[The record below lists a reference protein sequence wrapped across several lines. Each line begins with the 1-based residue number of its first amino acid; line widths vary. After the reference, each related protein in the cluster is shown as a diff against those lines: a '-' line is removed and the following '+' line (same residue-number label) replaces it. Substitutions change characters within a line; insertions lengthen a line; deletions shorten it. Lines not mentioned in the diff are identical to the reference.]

1 MDKEVLS
8 APYTPPASLLP
19 NKLVNVQVVLAGVV
33 TGTIVA
39 HAVRHEFAEVLRE
52 GIPHADGPVQ
62 GGLDALG
69 IEVVEDKAVALVIRP
84 LSVVGVEHRV
94 RQAARRA
101 HDGHGAVLET
111 DHLGQAARL
120 EQARDDDHFRPGI
133 DRGGEVLVE
142 AKLEVTVGVVVVMLL
157 EVPEMVPDAAVRAGS
172 QEHELAAVLQAVMDG
187 VGDERHAF
195 LLIQPAN
202 VTDDGPER
210 IPQPEPLPQRL
221 LVLVLVV
228 EAVDAVSARDM
239 PVNFRVPDLVINAIE
254 NAAHLGAMDLEGM
267 TQRSEEH

>member
-19 NKLVNVQVVLAGVV
+19 NKLVNVEVVLAGVV
-33 TGTIVA
+33 PGIIVA

-94 RQAARRA
+94 RHAAARA

-111 DHLGQAARL
+111 DQDRKSTRL
-120 EQARDDDHFRPGI
+120 N
-133 DRGGEVLVE
+133 
-142 AKLEVTVGVVVVMLL
+142 
-157 EVPEMVPDAAVRAGS
+157 S
-172 QEHELAAVLQAVMDG
+172 
-187 VGDERHAF
+187 
-195 LLIQPAN
+195 
-202 VTDDGPER
+202 
-210 IPQPEPLPQRL
+210 
-221 LVLVLVV
+221 
-228 EAVDAVSARDM
+228 S
-239 PVNFRVPDLVINAIE
+239 
-254 NAAHLGAMDLEGM
+254 
-267 TQRSEEH
+267 